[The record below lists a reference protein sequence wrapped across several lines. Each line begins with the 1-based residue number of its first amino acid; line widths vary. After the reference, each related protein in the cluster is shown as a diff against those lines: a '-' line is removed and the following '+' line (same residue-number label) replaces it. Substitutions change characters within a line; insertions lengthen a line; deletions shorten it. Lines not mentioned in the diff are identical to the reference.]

1 MKKLYLIFISSC
13 LASSAMA
20 GGYRVALQG
29 QKALGMGHT
38 GVAMTDSSEVV
49 FFNPGGMTQLEA
61 DTDITGGITLLD
73 GETLYQ
79 NEQINAS
86 AGTDNPLGTPIDFYY
101 ASRISSE
108 MSWGIGVFTPYG
120 NTVEWL
126 TDWEGS
132 HLVNSIELKTL
143 FIQPTIAYQ
152 INDSYSVGF
161 GLAYVNG
168 LVNLNK
174 NLSDSL
180 ADANGNRSNVT
191 LDASNVDAWGANLG
205 LMARV
210 SEELSL
216 GFNYRTK
223 IDLKARNKSADFQ
236 NIPTS
241 LQSIFTDTT
250 FDADLVL
257 PAELTI
263 GLAYQ
268 YSDQT
273 TLAFDINRTFWS
285 AYEELTVEFDNNAP
299 TSTNLRNYKD
309 ANIYRFGVQHQF
321 DDQWTLRGGI
331 YIDESPV
338 RDGYFAPET
347 PRNDSI
353 GYTAGASYQY
363 NENLEFDVSLL
374 ILTFDETNNSY
385 DYYQDSGGTTIP
397 FGGTYDSSATAIG
410 FGLSYRY

>member
-1 MKKLYLIFISSC
+1 MKKIYLIIIISC

-20 GGYRVALQG
+20 GGYRVATQG

-38 GVAMTDSSEVV
+38 GVAMTDSSEVI
-49 FFNPGGMTQLEA
+49 FFNPGSMTQLEA
-61 DTDITGGITLLD
+61 DIDITGGITLLD
-73 GETLYQ
+73 AETLYQ
-79 NEQINAS
+79 NELTNAS
-86 AGTDNPLGTPIDFYY
+86 AKTDNPSGTPIDFYY
-101 ASRISSE
+101 ASRVSSE
-108 MSWGIGVFTPYG
+108 MSWGIGVYTPYG
-120 NTVEWL
+120 NSVEWP

-132 HLVNSIELKTL
+132 HLVNSIELKTI

-168 LVNLNK
+168 LVDFNR
-174 NLSDSL
+174 NLSTSL
-180 ADANGNRSNVT
+180 TDTNGDRSNVT
-191 LDASNVDAWGANLG
+191 IEASSVDAWGANIG
-205 LMARV
+205 LMAKV
-210 SEELSL
+210 NEELSL

-223 IDLKARNKSADFQ
+223 IDLEARNESADFQ

-241 LQSIFTDTT
+241 LQSTFPDTT

-263 GLAYQ
+263 GLAYK

-285 AYEELTVEFDNNAP
+285 AYEELTVEFDNGAG

-309 ANIYRFGVQHQF
+309 VNIYRFGVQHQLN
-321 DDQWTLRGGI
+321 DQWILRGGI
-331 YIDESPV
+331 YLDDSPV

-353 GYTAGASYQY
+353 GYTAGASYKHS
-363 NENLEFDVSLL
+363 ENLEFDISLL
-374 ILTFDETNNSY
+374 LLTFDEIDNSY
-385 DYYQDSGGTTIP
+385 DFYEESGTTIP

>member
-1 MKKLYLIFISSC
+1 MKKIYLIIISSC

-29 QKALGMGHT
+29 QKALGMGHA

-49 FFNPGGMTQLEA
+49 FFNPGSLTSLDAER
-61 DTDITGGITLLD
+61 DFTGGITLLD

-79 NEQINAS
+79 NELTNSS
-86 AGTDNPLGTPIDFYY
+86 AGTDNPLGTPVDFYY
-101 ASRISSE
+101 ASRISNE
-108 MSWGIGVFTPYG
+108 MSWGLGIYAPYG
-120 NTVEWL
+120 NVVEWP

-132 HLVNSIELKTL
+132 HLVNRIELKSI
-143 FIQPTIAYQ
+143 FVQPTIGYQ

-161 GLAYVNG
+161 GLAYVSG
-168 LVNLNK
+168 LVEFNR
-174 NLSDSL
+174 NLSTSL
-180 ADANGNRSNVT
+180 ADADGNRSNVT
-191 LDASNVDAWGANLG
+191 IEASSVDAWGANIG
-205 LMARV
+205 LLAKV
-210 SEELSL
+210 NEELSL
-216 GFNYRTK
+216 GFNYRTE
-223 IDLKARNKSADFQ
+223 IDLEARNESADFD
-236 NIPTS
+236 NIPVS
-241 LQSIFTDTT
+241 LQSSFPDTT

-263 GLAYQ
+263 GLAYK

-285 AYEELTVEFDNNAP
+285 AYEELTVEFDNAAG
-299 TSTNLRNYKD
+299 TSVNPRNYKD
-309 ANIYRFGVQHQF
+309 ANIYRFGVQHQLN
-321 DDQWTLRGGI
+321 DEWTLRGGI
-331 YIDESPV
+331 YLDQSPV

-353 GYTAGASYQY
+353 GYTAGASYKHS
-363 NENLEFDVSLL
+363 ENLEFDVSLL
-374 ILTFDETNNSY
+374 ILTFDEIDNSY
-385 DYYQDSGGTTIP
+385 DFYDDNGTLIP